1 MFTFFQGTLL
11 CALATNFEIVLASR
25 ILLGHAGAS
34 SMAAVPLYTSEISQ
48 PEVRTITGCFNVACT
63 TLGVAI
69 SLLLG
74 RYLWNCNTIPLYV
87 RCASFTYFNRGL
99 FAMEIR
105 YWSYDNYSDSL
116 LFHFA
121 LFTRLSFLV
130 NLQRQRRRRQ
140 RILEE
145 TEGLQSSWNLR
156 SGTFSNYQ
164 QFADAQKA
172 RRGRK

>member
-1 MFTFFQGTLL
+1 MLVKSGTCKGVFHPTSTFILNLFEDFFTSMFTFFQGTLL

-74 RYLWNCNTIPLYV
+74 RYL
-87 RCASFTYFNRGL
+87 
-99 FAMEIR
+99 
-105 YWSYDNYSDSL
+105 
-116 LFHFA
+116 
-121 LFTRLSFLV
+121 
-130 NLQRQRRRRQ
+130 
-140 RILEE
+140 
-145 TEGLQSSWNLR
+145 
-156 SGTFSNYQ
+156 
-164 QFADAQKA
+164 
-172 RRGRK
+172 